1 MQNCIFFVVILFLFT
16 SYSNSQ
22 NSIISANEFIKY
34 SQNNKLKIIDAS
46 DPATYAKSHIEG
58 AVNLPFTE
66 LNQKQGKVKG
76 LMETPE
82 NMAKK
87 LGELGISEKDA
98 IVIYDDG
105 TTKSSARVYWLL
117 KYLGASNIKLLHKQ
131 LNMWELAGIAMTDR
145 SEKIKPETF
154 LPKVN
159 NEMLIN
165 LQEIDKMINEI
176 VFIDARDVS
185 EYSGTDSGGL
195 AYNNKGHFPNAI
207 SVEYKSLLNDN
218 YSFKSAEE
226 ISKILE
232 NKGLTKGKNYVIYC
246 WIGLRAT
253 VVYFALTELLHYPN
267 VKLYDGSYEEWNF
280 EGKPL
285 IK

>member
-1 MQNCIFFVVILFLFT
+1 MKVCIFFVAILFLFT

-22 NSIISANEFIKY
+22 NSIMSANDFIKY
-34 SQNNKLKIIDAS
+34 SKNKKLKIIDAS
-46 DPATYAKSHIEG
+46 DPATYAKSHIKG
-58 AVNLPFTE
+58 AVNLPFSE
-66 LNQKQGKVKG
+66 LNQKHGKVKG

-105 TTKSSARVYWLL
+105 TTKSSARVFWLL

-131 LNMWELAGIAMTDR
+131 LNTWEYAGIAMTDR
-145 SEKIKPETF
+145 SEKIKRKTF
-154 LPKVN
+154 VPKVN
-159 NEMLIN
+159 NDMLIT

-218 YSFKSAEE
+218 YSFKSVEE
-226 ISKILE
+226 IAKVLE
-232 NKGLTKGKNYVIYC
+232 NKGLTKEKNYVIYC

-253 VVYFALTELLHYPN
+253 VVYFAFTELLHYPN